1 MSPSRKG
8 KSRRRGRSKSPK
20 LRRRRNKKYRSYS
33 PRKRSKSKKKFRGEN
48 LLIKHEEELDAG
60 DTAAKQTLLKL
71 GDSST
76 SVVET
81 LMENSIAEDGSSSWV
96 DEMDIV
102 DGSTKKK

>member
-1 MSPSRKG
+1 M
-8 KSRRRGRSKSPK
+8 
-20 LRRRRNKKYRSYS
+20 
-33 PRKRSKSKKKFRGEN
+33 
-48 LLIKHEEELDAG
+48 DAG

>member
-1 MSPSRKG
+1 M
-8 KSRRRGRSKSPK
+8 
-20 LRRRRNKKYRSYS
+20 
-33 PRKRSKSKKKFRGEN
+33 
-48 LLIKHEEELDAG
+48 DAG
-60 DTAAKQTLLKL
+60 DTAAKQTLLQL

>member
-1 MSPSRKG
+1 M
-8 KSRRRGRSKSPK
+8 
-20 LRRRRNKKYRSYS
+20 L
-33 PRKRSKSKKKFRGEN
+33 KSKKKFRGEN